1 MQTTLK
7 RVTLMLGGMT
17 CAACASRVE
26 RVLTKH
32 RGVSEANV
40 NLATETAVVRFDPH
54 LTGTQDLIQ
63 VVTHIGYEARIKSDS
78 VTLAIAG
85 MTCAACSSRVEKG
98 LAQTVGVLRAAV
110 NLATEKAVVEYDPSA
125 TSTGALIERVRALG
139 YEAKSESSTPLDD
152 DKALQHSRAAARRMW
167 IAWALTFPIVLWMLP
182 AMFAGP
188 HNVDAMWLG
197 KTGYSIGM
205 LALSAPV
212 MFWVGSPTLIS
223 GWRAAKHLSPSMDT
237 LIAMGTLAAWGTG
250 VATFFTH
257 IENYAGVAAMIMAF
271 HLTGRFL
278 EAKAKGRASQAIRR
292 LLQLEA
298 KTATLLI
305 DGQEREIALA
315 EVQVGDVYVVRPGQK
330 VPTDGQIIWG
340 ESSVDESMATGESL
354 PVRKALGDEL
364 IGATVNH
371 EGLLHGRATRVGKD
385 TFLAQVIKLV
395 EEAQGTKVPIQE
407 FADKVTAVFVPVVIG
422 IALVTLAA
430 WLMFPEQLTGVLEIA
445 KHFVPWVNPHLS
457 PVTLAV
463 VATVAVLVIACP
475 CALGLATPTA
485 LMVGSGMGAENGIL
499 IKRGEAIQTLQE
511 VKTVVFDK
519 TGTITKG
526 KPEVTDVITVVGTK
540 RELLL
545 AAASAE
551 SGSEHPLGR
560 AIAKSGGMAG
570 LELLPIERFASYT
583 GRGIVAELGG
593 RKVAV
598 GSRKLM
604 HELGIAV
611 EGIENSVA
619 ALEDEGKTAML
630 VAIGGQINGVIAVA
644 DTVKDDSAA
653 AILALQKMGLTP
665 VMITGDNKR
674 TAAAIGRTV
683 GITNILAEVL
693 PEGKV
698 EAIKQLQSKG
708 AKVAMVGDGIND
720 APALTQA
727 DVGIAIGTGTDIAIE
742 ASDVTLVRG
751 NLTAAVSAIK
761 LSRATFRKIRQ
772 NLFWAFFYNVVAIP
786 LAVAGLM
793 HPIIAEIA
801 MAVSSLSVV
810 TNANL
815 LRRVNIR

>member
-1 MQTTLK
+1 MQEK
-7 RVTLMLGGMT
+7 R
-17 CAACASRVE
+17 
-26 RVLTKH
+26 K
-32 RGVSEANV
+32 V
-40 NLATETAVVRFDPH
+40 NN
-54 LTGTQDLIQ
+54 
-63 VVTHIGYEARIKSDS
+63 DS
-78 VTLAIAG
+78 VTLDIQG

-98 LAQTVGVLRAAV
+98 LAQTEGVLRAAV
-110 NLATEKAVVEYDPSA
+110 NLATEKAVVDFDPS
-125 TSTGALIERVRALG
+125 STNAAKLIAAVDKLG
-139 YEAKSESSTPLDD
+139 YAAKTESSSQADE
-152 DKALQHSRAAARRMW
+152 DKAMRHSRAAARRMW
-167 IAWALTFPIVLWMLP
+167 IAWALSLPITLWMLY
-182 AMFAGP
+182 AMFAGG
-188 HNVDAMWLG
+188 HDMDAMWLG

-205 LALSAPV
+205 LVLSAPV
-212 MFWVGSPTLIS
+212 MFGVGLPTLVS
-223 GWRAAKHLSPSMDT
+223 GWKAAQHLSPNMDT
-237 LIAMGTLAAWGTG
+237 LIAMGTLVAWGTG

-305 DGQEREIALA
+305 DGQEREVALSL
-315 EVQVGDVYVVRPGQK
+315 VQVGDVFVVRPGQK
-330 VPTDGQIIWG
+330 IPTDGQLIWG

-354 PVRKALGDEL
+354 PVRKTSGDEL
-364 IGATVNH
+364 IGATVNQ
-371 EGLLHGRATRVGKD
+371 EGLLHGKATRVGKD

-407 FADKVTAVFVPVVIG
+407 FADKVTAVFVPIVIS
-422 IALVTLAA
+422 IAAVTLAA
-430 WLMFPEQLTGVLEIA
+430 WLLFPHQLAGILA
-445 KHFVPWVNPHLS
+445 WAAHFVPWVNPHLN
-457 PVTLAV
+457 PVTLAL
-463 VATVAVLVIACP
+463 VASVAVLVIACP

-511 VKTVVFDK
+511 VKTIVFDK

-526 KPEVTDVITVVGTK
+526 KPEVTDIVPILGTES
-540 RELLL
+540 ELLR
-545 AAASAE
+545 AAANAE
-551 SGSEHPLGR
+551 AGSEHPLGQ
-560 AIAKSGGMAG
+560 AIVKHGKTSGVNFVA
-570 LELLPIERFASYT
+570 LEHFASYT
-583 GRGIVAELGG
+583 GRGVVAEFGG
-593 RKVAV
+593 QKVAV

-604 HELGIAV
+604 QELGVSLVSTQDMA
-611 EGIENSVA
+611 ST
-619 ALEDEGKTAML
+619 LEDDGKTAMF
-630 VAIGGQINGVIAVA
+630 VSIDGRSAGVIAVA
-644 DTVKDDSAA
+644 DTVKEDSNAA
-653 AILALQKMGLTP
+653 VLELKKMGLTP
-665 VMITGDNKR
+665 VMITGDNTR
-674 TAAAIGRTV
+674 TAAAIGRAV
-683 GITNILAEVL
+683 GITHILAEVL

-698 EAIKQLQSKG
+698 EAIKRLQSSG
-708 AKVAMVGDGIND
+708 QKVAMVGDGIND

-786 LAVAGLM
+786 LAVVGLM

-801 MAVSSLSVV
+801 MAISSISVV

-815 LRRVNIR
+815 LRRVDIR

>member
-1 MQTTLK
+1 MKTQK
-7 RVTLMLGGMT
+7 RVTLTLGGMT

-26 RVLTKH
+26 RALSKH
-32 RGVSEANV
+32 QGVSEANV
-40 NLATETAVVRFDPH
+40 NLATETAVVRYDSES
-54 LTGTQDLIQ
+54 TSTDDLIR
-63 VVTHIGYEARIKSDS
+63 VVTSTGYEARVKSDS
-78 VTLAIAG
+78 VTLTIQG

-98 LAQTVGVLRAAV
+98 LSQTDGVLRAAV

-125 TSTGALIERVRALG
+125 TTAAALIAKVRALG
-139 YEAKSESSTPLDD
+139 YEAKAEATTPLDD

-167 IAWALTFPIVLWMLP
+167 IAWALTLPIVLWMLP

-188 HNVDAMWLG
+188 HNMDAMWLG
-197 KTGYSIGM
+197 KTGYNIGM

-212 MFWVGSPTLIS
+212 MFWVGLPTLVS
-223 GWRAAKHLSPSMDT
+223 GWKAAQHLSPSMDT

-278 EAKAKGRASQAIRR
+278 EAKAKGKASQAIRR

-298 KTATLLI
+298 KTATLLV
-305 DGQEREIALA
+305 DGQEREVALS

-354 PVRKALGDEL
+354 PVRKSLGDEL
-364 IGATVNH
+364 IGATVNQ

-430 WLMFPEQLTGVLEIA
+430 WLMFPEQLSDILHVA
-445 KHFVPWVNPHLS
+445 KNFIPWVNPHLS

-526 KPEVTDVITVVGTK
+526 KPEVTDVIAVVGTE
-540 RELLL
+540 RELLQ

-560 AIAKSGGMAG
+560 AIAKRGSADG
-570 LELLPIERFASYT
+570 LLLSPIERFTSYT
-583 GRGIVAELGG
+583 GRGITAELGG

-604 HELGIAV
+604 HELGVAAASVEEAV
-611 EGIENSVA
+611 V

-630 VAIGGQINGVIAVA
+630 VAIDGQINGVIAVA
-644 DTVKDDSAA
+644 DTVKEDSAA
-653 AILALQKMGLTP
+653 AIEALQKMGLTP

-674 TAAAIGRTV
+674 TAAAIGRAV
-683 GITNILAEVL
+683 GITSILAEVL

-698 EAIKQLQSKG
+698 EAIKRLQNEG
-708 AKVAMVGDGIND
+708 LKVAMVGDGIND

-815 LRRVNIR
+815 LRRVDIR